1 MQLVSAGT
9 TSGMIS
15 GGNASRAA
23 IKKALLAIQ
32 LTRKQEEQNS
42 EFRENERL
50 SGPALPAVRTTRRI
64 LRPDHSGEAERVNT
78 NASVASDSSGHNV
91 FKGGTVNAQ
100 QRKRELLRR
109 GVSRGAFLCRLS
121 GFWFTWMTSSD
132 SKEFFLDSF
141 Y

>member
-1 MQLVSAGT
+1 
-9 TSGMIS
+9 MIS

-50 SGPALPAVRTTRRI
+50 SGPALPAVRTTRRN
-64 LRPDHSGEAERVNT
+64 LRPDHSGEAERVHT
-78 NASVASDSSGHNV
+78 NASDSSGHNV

-109 GVSRGAFLCRLS
+109 GASRGAFLCRVS
-121 GFWFTWMTSSD
+121 WMSWMWVLVYVD
-132 SKEFFLDSF
+132 DFK
-141 Y
+141 

>member
-23 IKKALLAIQ
+23 IKKALLAVQ

-42 EFRENERL
+42 ELRENERL

-64 LRPDHSGEAERVNT
+64 LRPADHSEAERVNT
-78 NASVASDSSGHNV
+78 NSSDSGHNV

-109 GVSRGAFLCRLS
+109 AGSRGAFLCRVS
-121 GFWFTWMTSSD
+121 WMSWVS
-132 SKEFFLDSF
+132 
-141 Y
+141 